1 MWLGVI
7 VLKSGTPDH
16 KNYIPLLGD
25 TDKKEEMEKNKN
37 KQTKNP
43 QKTKLMIPFITNF
56 LKTLFKRIFCWE
68 NIYPHCETEESKP
81 FLLYSMN

>member
-1 MWLGVI
+1 MWLVVI

-25 TDKKEEMEKNKN
+25 TGKKEEMEKNKN

-43 QKTKLMIPFITNF
+43 
-56 LKTLFKRIFCWE
+56 
-68 NIYPHCETEESKP
+68 
-81 FLLYSMN
+81 